1 MQFLMSDDVSLIQ
14 DEAGFRTPQ
23 SLLYDLQSVEEIY
36 SGIFDF
42 ACPGAAPSGEEA
54 CQEVCCQGP

>member
-23 SLLYDLQSVEEIY
+23 SILYDLQSVEEIY
-36 SGIFDF
+36 SGIFGF